1 MVQAGNR
8 IEHVDVIPGAEA
20 SEEGTTQITVYY
32 CHSQDAAMEDL
43 LPRETIEPSLWE
55 GDFYIVYEPESASV
69 VDVFFSRE
77 TLPVGGDF
85 EDFYQQWRAAPR
97 TKRMDQDPM
106 IGYFGGQSAESG
118 TSISLRTPVINI
130 YNENTLWAE
139 VTYWVPNT
147 MALTGEEKNVRLNV
161 TLTYQDVPVTLEPE
175 QAENGGAV
183 EDEGIVYRSYT
194 YAWTLDS
201 LEDGAQ
207 FRDLFENA
215 DNANT
220 DDLTFGGDFEL
231 TAEVSYEGGSLVV
244 NGARKTASDNS
255 LFARGSGKETA
266 YIACLRHLQNL
277 DAAFSGA
284 AGKTAAEQTADIPA
298 VEGYVFRPIDNN
310 QLRSYDGGRYTIR
323 DLEIGTDHENAGLF
337 GAFEGTKGV
346 RNTLT
351 GIRLVNTSVR
361 QENAEA
367 SGALAGTASHV
378 NISDC
383 LVYWENNADETASLR
398 EVLGDSASSLRYQ
411 IISGTGFA
419 GGLAGKL
426 SDAQVS
432 DSAAATLV
440 SGKTAGGLAG
450 QAENVTVSG
459 SYADCYLTGDAAAGL
474 FGNLN
479 ETATISNSYAAGFIA
494 SEDGDTAA
502 GLCLGGGNATVR
514 CSYSA
519 MLFSK
524 GSDNHPLCAA
534 AGSVYDQTYYLDSDR
549 FADDPKIDSR
559 ALTYAQL
566 TNTALWDNFFGGAFT
581 RKSAADSHPYN
592 LQTTLTLTRYIY
604 PGLPGLTHYG
614 DWGAQFQNGDLVYYE
629 RYADES
635 YGFSGGGVNHLQN
648 DRTVILDGY
657 AVAYNDTDFSAS
669 LGVTLDVTYPTETGG
684 ETTKGIHY
692 SYGNGNMYTITG
704 TNPLTDREET
714 YYLLPLPAEIVNT
727 GYTSEDF
734 YQTITVAETVG
745 ESRTYYYNP
754 HFANVPLSYEE
765 DLDLSQ
771 QADHLLVSV
780 RTPRHLYMLS
790 RFETYFASEH
800 QYRFQQE
807 LALDYTAYIGYDD
820 DIFTGKLV
828 PQSPIG
834 VDGDAPFRCTYDGG
848 GLAIT
853 GVVPADSGK
862 SDYVGLFGYSSG
874 VIRDVVYRMEDAP
887 LTLTRSG
894 SDTAVYVGALLGSNS
909 GTVSNC
915 AVSGGEI
922 TVNCYNYSTVYLG
935 GLAGEN
941 RGSIRASAAEAARLY
956 ALCTMS
962 NAYAGGFV
970 GGNQSG
976 GRIEQSYAVGRVSV
990 SRARYGDVAAAGFA
1004 ASSQGT
1010 LSRSYTAAALEAE
1023 GGAARYGFAG
1033 GESANCFY
1041 LDGGNFTYRD
1051 LHFVARY
1058 EDGGGAQGAAWSQL
1072 TDKNGKA
1079 AASLGMGFVADE
1091 NGYPYPA
1098 AVTDGEGRLVHY
1110 GQWPEPMGLGDFGVF
1125 YWERME
1131 IDGAD
1136 TYAISAIAAFS
1147 DANRTE
1153 KVSTLSTAHG
1163 DGGVVEEY
1171 GYGYYSLE
1179 GQSITQASKNI
1190 LGESGE
1196 NQDANTALAMLTEGR
1211 YTFHCF
1217 NTWGTG
1223 EDQGLYPSE
1232 KTASTNSTQQPP
1244 SGTWTVS
1251 SGEKSLIV
1259 WLNPFFADS
1268 MSVETGNDWAA
1279 GADVPTARPGTKNN
1293 PYGVRSIH
1301 QLQFINWNHKNQNTS
1316 TVLYNTSSNQQD
1328 FMYLSYVA
1336 QTLWGGYN
1344 EVDRTYYWL
1353 QTHDLDGSQVTGYTP
1368 IAAFRDGNPAP
1379 TSSAYGWFGGSY
1391 NGNDYTIQN
1400 LNISTESINT
1410 TGLFGLTI
1418 NADLRNI
1425 ILYAPN
1431 GDGEIKATNSSHN
1444 WYAMGGL
1451 VGLAANT
1458 RGSTQTISNC
1468 AVAGY
1473 EIWDNNRYVAHGGGG
1488 VGGLVGICNMALE
1501 NCTAV
1506 TDIHLNFTHNIT
1518 SGVRNIRIGGLVGS
1532 CQKSISK
1539 CYAGGSIQVEEKS
1552 KNCNVSVYT
1561 GGIAGGYFMKQLNV
1575 NGSTVGAADSDNATI
1590 TNCYSYVTLPL
1601 QKDLPTTKNS
1611 GDSKG
1616 SHLYAIGGRGEIQLA
1631 GKTGNDMYRFVYEN
1645 CYCLSSCLIDE
1656 QRNYRDIG
1664 APGVSEASFAELSAG
1679 GSAYEAL
1686 LAAGFA
1692 PVTTTTSTGDPIDGR
1707 YSFGTDRSLLGTNY
1721 PFPTILTQSSDLV
1734 EGGQAHVHYGDWAV
1748 QGILRENGALPVQM
1762 DLFADYQAG
1771 AGAVRSEE
1779 LTLSNL
1785 SGSGSWSAA
1794 SADPAVATASLA
1806 HTQAQGGTNTLTIK
1820 AQAAGST
1827 QVTITYTE
1835 SGQTYTLTI
1844 DVNVTADLR
1853 LSADSGVLEMFVQEE
1868 SAQAAL
1874 HWTNAEGKALP
1885 ETLTDG
1891 IAVSEFS
1898 ASYDMGRFA
1907 SASVAEEDGSIV
1919 LTASTLSEDGPAQ
1932 MTVTYTFTYL
1942 GQTYTASSVLSLDV
1956 HPGFALTP
1964 VEAAFAGSQSQ
1975 QTIFYD
1981 GAQIGSIQVGGQQ
1994 VTVTDVTITGF
2005 EDVEGFREQIFA
2017 QWADEA
2023 DGQLEI
2029 EVSPPDG
2036 VTEMTAYLRIQLR
2049 FTYGG
2054 CTHTLWQNLPIHI
2067 TTN

>member
-1 MVQAGNR
+1 M
-8 IEHVDVIPGAEA
+8 
-20 SEEGTTQITVYY
+20 
-32 CHSQDAAMEDL
+32 
-43 LPRETIEPSLWE
+43 
-55 GDFYIVYEPESASV
+55 
-69 VDVFFSRE
+69 
-77 TLPVGGDF
+77 
-85 EDFYQQWRAAPR
+85 
-97 TKRMDQDPM
+97 
-106 IGYFGGQSAESG
+106 
-118 TSISLRTPVINI
+118 
-130 YNENTLWAE
+130 
-139 VTYWVPNT
+139 
-147 MALTGEEKNVRLNV
+147 
-161 TLTYQDVPVTLEPE
+161 
-175 QAENGGAV
+175 
-183 EDEGIVYRSYT
+183 
-194 YAWTLDS
+194 
-201 LEDGAQ
+201 
-207 FRDLFENA
+207 
-215 DNANT
+215 
-220 DDLTFGGDFEL
+220 
-231 TAEVSYEGGSLVV
+231 
-244 NGARKTASDNS
+244 
-255 LFARGSGKETA
+255 
-266 YIACLRHLQNL
+266 
-277 DAAFSGA
+277 
-284 AGKTAAEQTADIPA
+284 
-298 VEGYVFRPIDNN
+298 
-310 QLRSYDGGRYTIR
+310 
-323 DLEIGTDHENAGLF
+323 
-337 GAFEGTKGV
+337 
-346 RNTLT
+346 
-351 GIRLVNTSVR
+351 
-361 QENAEA
+361 
-367 SGALAGTASHV
+367 
-378 NISDC
+378 
-383 LVYWENNADETASLR
+383 
-398 EVLGDSASSLRYQ
+398 
-411 IISGTGFA
+411 
-419 GGLAGKL
+419 
-426 SDAQVS
+426 
-432 DSAAATLV
+432 
-440 SGKTAGGLAG
+440 
-450 QAENVTVSG
+450 
-459 SYADCYLTGDAAAGL
+459 
-474 FGNLN
+474 
-479 ETATISNSYAAGFIA
+479 
-494 SEDGDTAA
+494 
-502 GLCLGGGNATVR
+502 
-514 CSYSA
+514 
-519 MLFSK
+519 
-524 GSDNHPLCAA
+524 
-534 AGSVYDQTYYLDSDR
+534 
-549 FADDPKIDSR
+549 
-559 ALTYAQL
+559 
-566 TNTALWDNFFGGAFT
+566 
-581 RKSAADSHPYN
+581 
-592 LQTTLTLTRYIY
+592 
-604 PGLPGLTHYG
+604 
-614 DWGAQFQNGDLVYYE
+614 
-629 RYADES
+629 
-635 YGFSGGGVNHLQN
+635 
-648 DRTVILDGY
+648 
-657 AVAYNDTDFSAS
+657 
-669 LGVTLDVTYPTETGG
+669 
-684 ETTKGIHY
+684 
-692 SYGNGNMYTITG
+692 
-704 TNPLTDREET
+704 
-714 YYLLPLPAEIVNT
+714 
-727 GYTSEDF
+727 
-734 YQTITVAETVG
+734 
-745 ESRTYYYNP
+745 
-754 HFANVPLSYEE
+754 
-765 DLDLSQ
+765 
-771 QADHLLVSV
+771 
-780 RTPRHLYMLS
+780 
-790 RFETYFASEH
+790 
-800 QYRFQQE
+800 
-807 LALDYTAYIGYDD
+807 
-820 DIFTGKLV
+820 
-828 PQSPIG
+828 
-834 VDGDAPFRCTYDGG
+834 
-848 GLAIT
+848 
-853 GVVPADSGK
+853 
-862 SDYVGLFGYSSG
+862 
-874 VIRDVVYRMEDAP
+874 
-887 LTLTRSG
+887 
-894 SDTAVYVGALLGSNS
+894 
-909 GTVSNC
+909 
-915 AVSGGEI
+915 
-922 TVNCYNYSTVYLG
+922 
-935 GLAGEN
+935 
-941 RGSIRASAAEAARLY
+941 
-956 ALCTMS
+956 
-962 NAYAGGFV
+962 
-970 GGNQSG
+970 
-976 GRIEQSYAVGRVSV
+976 
-990 SRARYGDVAAAGFA
+990 
-1004 ASSQGT
+1004 
-1010 LSRSYTAAALEAE
+1010 
-1023 GGAARYGFAG
+1023 
-1033 GESANCFY
+1033 
-1041 LDGGNFTYRD
+1041 
-1051 LHFVARY
+1051 
-1058 EDGGGAQGAAWSQL
+1058 
-1072 TDKNGKA
+1072 
-1079 AASLGMGFVADE
+1079 
-1091 NGYPYPA
+1091 
-1098 AVTDGEGRLVHY
+1098 
-1110 GQWPEPMGLGDFGVF
+1110 
-1125 YWERME
+1125 
-1131 IDGAD
+1131 
-1136 TYAISAIAAFS
+1136 
-1147 DANRTE
+1147 
-1153 KVSTLSTAHG
+1153 
-1163 DGGVVEEY
+1163 
-1171 GYGYYSLE
+1171 
-1179 GQSITQASKNI
+1179 
-1190 LGESGE
+1190 
-1196 NQDANTALAMLTEGR
+1196 
-1211 YTFHCF
+1211 
-1217 NTWGTG
+1217 
-1223 EDQGLYPSE
+1223 
-1232 KTASTNSTQQPP
+1232 
-1244 SGTWTVS
+1244 S

-1279 GADVPTARPGTKNN
+1279 GADVPTARPGTKDN

-1301 QLQFINWNHKNQNTS
+1301 QLQFINWNHEEQNTTTALVNHPRNS
-1316 TVLYNTSSNQQD
+1316 RNED
-1328 FMYLSYVA
+1328 EFMFLSYVRTSNGQA
-1336 QTLWGGYN
+1336 AGAR
-1344 EVDRTYYWL
+1344 VDRVYCWL
-1353 QTHDLDGSQVTGYTP
+1353 QTHDLDGSEVMDYTP
-1368 IAAFRDGNPAP
+1368 IAAFTDGNPEVNGGTAQI
-1379 TSSAYGWFGGSY
+1379 YGWFGGSY

-1458 RGSTQTISNC
+1458 SGSTQTISNC

-1656 QRNYRDIG
+1656 QGNYRDIG

-1686 LAAGFA
+1686 LAAGFD

-1734 EGGQAHVHYGDWAV
+1734 EGGLAHVHYGDWAV

-2023 DGQLEI
+2023 HGQLEI

-2036 VTEMTAYLRIQLR
+2036 VTEMTAYLRVQLR